1 MRKPPPTVEVDVRG
15 TLVGFT
21 RRDVRQIS
29 DHERRLVEWLVDEQ
43 QREAAHDGQ
52 TLTRVTID
60 TDYPDHDRLA
70 YTASFRAEVTE
81 RTEDDG
87 AV

>member
-1 MRKPPPTVEVDVRG
+1 MRPPPPPAVEVDVRG
-15 TLVGFT
+15 TMVGFV

-29 DHERRLVEWLVDEQ
+29 DHERRLVEWLVDQQ

-52 TLTRVTID
+52 TLTRITIH

-70 YTASFRAEVTE
+70 YTASFRAE
-81 RTEDDG
+81 RTEHEPTL
-87 AV
+87 

>member
-1 MRKPPPTVEVDVRG
+1 MGKPPPTVEVDVHG
-15 TLVGFT
+15 TMVGFT
-21 RRDVRQIS
+21 RRDVRQLS
-29 DHERRLVEWLVDEQ
+29 DHERRLVEWLVEDQ
-43 QREAAHDGQ
+43 QREAARDGQ

-81 RTEDDG
+81 RVEDERTL
-87 AV
+87 

>member
-15 TLVGFT
+15 TMVGFA

-29 DHERRLVEWLVDEQ
+29 DHERRLVEWLVDDQ

-52 TLTRVTID
+52 TVTRITID
-60 TDYPDHDRLA
+60 TDYPDYDRLA
-70 YTASFRAEVTE
+70 YAASFRAEVTE
-81 RTEDDG
+81 RGDDG
-87 AV
+87 